1 MKPLCR
7 LTGIAGLVL
16 LLPSLAQ
23 AHPGHDGHE
32 LTWDMLVTWNIG
44 HLAAHPVATAG
55 CAVALTAGVW
65 AVVRVTG
72 AARRRAATK
81 RMV

>member
-1 MKPLCR
+1 MKQLCR
-7 LTGIAGLVL
+7 LTGIAGLVF

-32 LTWDMLVTWNIG
+32 LTWDMLVTWNVG
-44 HLAAHPVATAG
+44 HLASHPCATAG

-65 AVVRVTG
+65 VAVRLTISS
-72 AARRRAATK
+72 RRKRAK
-81 RMV
+81 RSAV